1 MTVVVNR
8 ATKGTFSGLKIL
20 FQVSK
25 IRKKGYMEMTEKFY
39 LETLNKCPR
48 YLYLP
53 LLTVVTINQEFIICI
68 FLNPAFKLGI
78 YKPPI

>member
-48 YLYLP
+48 
-53 LLTVVTINQEFIICI
+53 
-68 FLNPAFKLGI
+68 
-78 YKPPI
+78 